1 VFALN
6 RSNLAQ
12 GKFNVKANAASNL
25 KPVGILQIGDGNF
38 LRAFADWMIDVAN
51 GAGVFNGEVTLAQPL
66 ARGIA
71 DRLNEQDGLYT
82 VLLRGVQNGEAVDER
97 RIVTCVKRAL
107 NPYSEWSAML
117 ATAQDP
123 SLRFVISNTTEAGI
137 AYVEE
142 AHVRGQCQVNF
153 PAKITSLLLARF
165 KSLGGS
171 AQSGLVFL
179 PCELIEA
186 NGTKLRKFVLQYA
199 KAWALPADFVAWVE
213 DHNVFCNT
221 LVDRIVPGF
230 PAAEAPVLYSQFGYE
245 DPLLVAAEPFLLW
258 VIEYPAAQTGALAA
272 GLSDELPLH
281 KAGLDVVWTDDLQPY
296 RTRKVRIL
304 NGAHTASSLAAF
316 SAGLDSVQAMTSDPV
331 VSKYLNKVMFDEI
344 VPFVPLPDAERQAY
358 AKTIMERF
366 ANPSIRHELISI
378 ALNSVS
384 KWQVRVLPT
393 VKDYV
398 AANGRA
404 PAGLSFSLAALL
416 NFYHGRF
423 IADGDYEG
431 IRQGD
436 QAYPIRDSA
445 EILALFDGAWKSSKD
460 ASTQVTTLLADSRL
474 WGEDLTRIAGLAEQT
489 ASSLSR
495 IRAVGVKAAMSEL

>member
-1 VFALN
+1 VRILN
-6 RSNLAQ
+6 RSDLAE
-12 GKFNVKANAASNL
+12 GKFNVKANAASSV
-25 KPVGILQIGDGNF
+25 KAVGILQIGDGNF

-51 GAGVFNGEVTLAQPL
+51 GAGVFNGEVIVAQPL

-71 DRLNEQDGLYT
+71 DRLNEQDGLFT
-82 VLLRGVQNGEAVDER
+82 VLLRGVQNGAAVDDR
-97 RIVTCVKRAL
+97 RIVSCVKKAL
-107 NPYSEWSAML
+107 NPYTEWAAML
-117 ATAQDP
+117 AAAQDP
-123 SLRFVISNTTEAGI
+123 ALRFVISNTTEAGI
-137 AYVEE
+137 AYAEE
-142 AHVRGQCQVNF
+142 AYTEGLCQVSF
-153 PAKITSLLLARF
+153 PAKVTALLLGRF
-165 KSLGGS
+165 AALGGN
-171 AQSGLVFL
+171 AGSGLVFL

-186 NGTKLRKFVLQYA
+186 NGSKLKKFVLQYA
-199 KAWALPADFVAWVE
+199 KAWALPAEFVAWVE
-213 DHNVFCNT
+213 THNVFCNT

-230 PAAEAPVLYSQFGYE
+230 PAAEAQVLYGQFGYE

-258 VIEYPAAQTGALAA
+258 VIEGPAGIA
-272 GLSDELPLH
+272 DELPLH
-281 KAGLDVVWTDDLQPY
+281 RAGLDVVWTDDLQPY

-316 SAGLDSVQAMTSDPV
+316 SAGLDSVQAMTDDPV

-344 VPFVPLPDAERQAY
+344 VPFVPLPEAERQAY

-398 AANGRA
+398 AKNGKA

-423 IADGDYEG
+423 ASGGEYEG
-431 IRQGD
+431 IRQD
-436 QAYPIRDSA
+436 DHAYPIRDSA
-445 EILALFDGAWKSSKD
+445 EVLAIIDAAWKASSEVD
-460 ASTQVTTLLADSRL
+460 TQVTTLLSDSRL
-474 WGEDLTRIAGLAEQT
+474 WGEDLTQIAGLREQ
-489 ASSLSR
+489 AAAALIR
-495 IRAVGVKAAMSEL
+495 IRAVGVKAAMAEL

>member
-1 VFALN
+1 MQILN
-6 RSNLAQ
+6 RENLAA
-12 GKFNVKANAASNL
+12 GKINVEASAGSSVSKA

-38 LRAFADWMIDVAN
+38 LRAFADWLIDVTN
-51 GAGVFNGEVTLAQPL
+51 GAGLMNGEVTVAQPL

-71 DRLNEQDGLYT
+71 DLLNKQDGLYT
-82 VLLRGVQNGEAVDER
+82 VLLRGVQNSQAVESK
-97 RIVTCVKRAL
+97 RIVSCVKRAL
-107 NPYSEWSAML
+107 NPYSEWDAML
-117 ATAQDP
+117 ATAQDA

-137 AYVEE
+137 AYAEE
-142 AHVRGQCQVNF
+142 AYTPGQCQVSF
-153 PAKITSLLLARF
+153 PAKVTALLLARF
-165 KSLGGS
+165 KALGGS

-186 NGTKLRKFVLQYA
+186 NGTKLKKYVLQYA

-213 DHNVFCNT
+213 THNVFCNT

-230 PAAEAPVLYSQFGYE
+230 PAAEAQVIYQKLGYE

-258 VIEYPAAQTGALAA
+258 VIEGPAAIAE
-272 GLSDELPLH
+272 ELPLH

-304 NGAHTASSLAAF
+304 NGAHTASSLAAYC
-316 SAGLDSVQAMTSDPV
+316 AGLDSVKSMTEDAV
-331 VSKYLNKVMFDEI
+331 VAKYLNKVMFDEI
-344 VPFVPLPDAERQAY
+344 VPFVPLPEAERQAY

-366 ANPSIRHELISI
+366 ANPNIIHELISI

-398 AANGRA
+398 AKNGKA

-423 IADGDYEG
+423 NAAGEYEG
-431 IRQGD
+431 VRQGN
-436 QAYPIRDSA
+436 QTYPIRDGA
-445 EILALFDGAWKSSKD
+445 ELLKIIDAAWQ
-460 ASTQVTTLLADSRL
+460 ASDDVKVQVATLLADTRL
-474 WGEDLTRIAGLAEQT
+474 WGEDLTQVAGLAEQT
-489 ASSLSR
+489 AASLAR